1 MEIDIIRMI
10 RDVPE
15 LLFFLVLG
23 FGYLIGN
30 IRFKGFELGSTSG
43 VLLAGLFFG
52 HFGFEIPANTLEIGF
67 ILFIYSVGLQAG
79 PRFFSV
85 FLEDGLKYVSLALVV
100 SMTAVGLAF
109 GLSSYFGMSK
119 GISAGLLAGSLT
131 STPTLAAARDAVH
144 SGLARVTDVKS
155 VDLIIQD
162 IGSAYAITYLFGLI
176 GLLVFIRI
184 IPSLLKI
191 DLSEEASKLARQK
204 RLAPE
209 EDEDADAGNAQM
221 LRAYRVQSDQVMGKP
236 LRDLRFTTRTGCVI
250 QKVLRKDEMF
260 TPGADTVLEKDDR
273 VSVLG
278 SLEGHEV
285 MEKMLGPEILDR
297 NLLTIPIKTHDV
309 VVTHPDVVGKTLGE
323 QHYLARYGCFVTK
336 VNRSHVELP
345 IEESTVLEKGDVV
358 RISGGKER
366 LEELT
371 KRLGHVERNIIQ
383 TDLMT
388 FAFGI
393 AAGLLIGKIT
403 FKVGALSVGLGTAGG
418 LLLAGIL
425 IGFLRSIHPTFG
437 RVPPAARWL
446 FMEMGLLFFM
456 AGIGLKAGPGIVQAV
471 LTVGP
476 LLFLSGILVTTIPVI
491 VGFLFG
497 KYILKFNTA
506 ILLGAITGAMTS
518 TPALNTVIRAAN
530 SPIPALGYA
539 GTYAF
544 ANVFLALAGTVIMM
558 L

>member
-1 MEIDIIRMI
+1 MEIDIIGLI

-30 IRFKGFELGSTSG
+30 ITFKGFELGSTTG

-52 HFGFEIPANTLEIGF
+52 HFGFKIPANTMEIGF

-100 SMTAVGLAF
+100 SMTAVALAF
-109 GLSSYFGMSK
+109 GLSSYFGLSR
-119 GISAGLLAGSLT
+119 GISAGLLSGALT

-144 SGLARVTDVKS
+144 SGLARVTDGKS

-184 IPSLLKI
+184 IPSLLKV
-191 DLSEEASKLARQK
+191 DLAEEATKLAQQK
-204 RLAPE
+204 RLTPE
-209 EDEDADAGNAQM
+209 EDEETDAWNGQM
-221 LRAYRVQSDQVMGKP
+221 LRTYQIQSDQIMGKP

-250 QKVLRKDEMF
+250 QKVLRRDELF
-260 TPGADTVLEKDDR
+260 TPGAETILEKDDR

-297 NLLTIPIKTHDV
+297 NLLAIPIKTHDV
-309 VVTHPDVVGKTLGE
+309 VVTHADAVGRSLGE
-323 QHYLARYGCFVTK
+323 LHYLARYGCFVTK

-345 IEESTVLEKGDVV
+345 IAESTVLEKGDVV
-358 RISGGKER
+358 RISGGKNK

-383 TDLMT
+383 TDLLT

-393 AAGLLIGKIT
+393 AAGLIIGKIT

-418 LLLAGIL
+418 LLLTGIL

-456 AGIGLKAGPGIVQAV
+456 AGIGLKAGQGIVQAI

-476 LLFLSGILVTTIPVI
+476 LLFFSGILVTTIPVL

-497 KYILKFNTA
+497 KYVLKFNTA

-530 SPIPALGYA
+530 SPIPSLGYA

>member
-1 MEIDIIRMI
+1 
-10 RDVPE
+10 
-15 LLFFLVLG
+15 
-23 FGYLIGN
+23 
-30 IRFKGFELGSTSG
+30 
-43 VLLAGLFFG
+43 
-52 HFGFEIPANTLEIGF
+52 
-67 ILFIYSVGLQAG
+67 
-79 PRFFSV
+79 
-85 FLEDGLKYVSLALVV
+85 
-100 SMTAVGLAF
+100 MTAVGLAF
-109 GLSSYFGMSK
+109 GLSSYFGLSK
-119 GISAGLLAGSLT
+119 GISAGLLSGSLT

-144 SGLARVTDVKS
+144 SGLARVTDIKS
-155 VDLIIQD
+155 VDLIVQD
-162 IGSAYAITYLFGLI
+162 MGSAYAITYLFGLI
-176 GLLVFIRI
+176 GLLVFIRL
-184 IPSLLKI
+184 IPSLLKV
-191 DLSEEASKLARQK
+191 DLSEEAAKLAKQK

-209 EDEDADAGNAQM
+209 EDEDADTGHGQM
-221 LRAYRVQSDQVMGKP
+221 LRAYQIHSDQVMGKP

-250 QKVLRKDEMF
+250 QKVLRQDEMF
-260 TPGADTVLEKDDR
+260 TPSADTVLEKDDR

-278 SLEGHEV
+278 PLEGHEV

-297 NLLTIPIKTHDV
+297 NLLAIPTKTHEV

-323 QHYLARYGCFVTK
+323 LHYLARYGCFVTK

-345 IEESTVLEKGDVV
+345 IDESTVLEKGDVV
-358 RISGGKER
+358 RISGVKDR

-383 TDLMT
+383 TDLLT

-393 AAGLLIGKIT
+393 AAGLFIGKIT

-418 LLLAGIL
+418 LLLTGIL

-456 AGIGLKAGPGIVQAV
+456 AGIGLKAGQGIVQAV

-476 LLFLSGILVTTIPVI
+476 VLFFCGILVTTIPVI

-530 SPIPALGYA
+530 SPIPSLGYA

-544 ANVFLALAGTVIMM
+544 SNVFLALAGTVIMM

>member
-1 MEIDIIRMI
+1 MEIDIIGLI

-30 IRFKGFELGSTSG
+30 IKIKGFELGSTTG
-43 VLLAGLFFG
+43 VLLTGLFFG
-52 HFGFEIPANTLEIGF
+52 HFGFILPANTLEIGF

-85 FLEDGLKYVSLALVV
+85 FMEDGLKYIALALVV
-100 SMTAVGLAF
+100 CVTAVGLAF
-109 GLSSYFGMSK
+109 GISTHLGLSRGV
-119 GISAGLLAGSLT
+119 SAGLLSGSLT
-131 STPTLAAARDAVH
+131 STPTLAAAQDAVN
-144 SGLARVTDVKS
+144 SGLMRA
-155 VDLIIQD
+155 VDMKPADMIIQD

-176 GLLVFIRI
+176 GLLLFVKFI
-184 IPSLLKI
+184 PALLKVN
-191 DLSEEASKLARQK
+191 LPEEAA
-204 RLAPE
+204 RLAKQKCFSPE
-209 EDEDADAGNAQM
+209 EEDAIDSSPGQM
-221 LRAYRVQSDQVMGKP
+221 LRAYQVKSGETVDKP
-236 LRDLRFTTRTGCVI
+236 LRELRFTTRTGCVI
-250 QKVLRKDEMF
+250 QKVVRGEEIF
-260 TPGADTVLEKDDR
+260 IPEADTVLKENDR

-278 SLEGHEV
+278 PLEGHEL
-285 MEKMLGPEILDR
+285 MEEMLGPEILDKE
-297 NLLTIPIKTHDV
+297 LLTVPVKTYDV
-309 VVTHPDVVGKTLGE
+309 VVTHADAVGKSLGE
-323 QHYLARYGCFVTK
+323 LHYLARYGSFVTK
-336 VNRSHVELP
+336 VSRSHVDLP
-345 IEESTVLEKGDVV
+345 VEVSTVLEKGDIV
-358 RISGGKER
+358 RITGVKDR
-366 LEELT
+366 LEALI

-393 AAGLLIGKIT
+393 AVGLFIGKIS

-418 LLLAGIL
+418 LLITGIL

-437 RVPPAARWL
+437 RVPPPARWL
-446 FMEMGLLFFM
+446 LMELGLLFFM
-456 AGIGLKAGPGIVQAV
+456 AGIGLKAGQGIVQAM

-476 LLFLSGILVTTIPVI
+476 VLFLSGIVVTTMPVI

-497 KYILKFNTA
+497 KYVLKFNVA

-518 TPALNTVIRAAN
+518 TPALNTIIRAAN
-530 SPIPALGYA
+530 SPVPALGYA

-544 ANVFLALAGTVIMM
+544 ANVFLALAGTLIMM

>member
-1 MEIDIIRMI
+1 MEIDIIGLV

-23 FGYLIGN
+23 FGYFIGN
-30 IRFKGFELGSTSG
+30 IKIRGFELGSTTG
-43 VLLAGLFFG
+43 VLLAGLFLG
-52 HFGFEIPANTLEIGF
+52 HFGFELPANTLEIGF

-85 FLEDGLKYVSLALVV
+85 FLEDGLKYISLALVV
-100 SMTAVGLAF
+100 SLTAIGLAF
-109 GLSSYFGMSK
+109 GISTYLGLSRGV
-119 GISAGLLAGSLT
+119 SAGLLSGSLT
-131 STPTLAAARDAVH
+131 STPTLAAAQDAVH
-144 SGLARVTDVKS
+144 SGLMRTIDMKP
-155 VDLIIQD
+155 VDTIIQD

-176 GLLVFIRI
+176 GLLLFVKF

-191 DLSEEASKLARQK
+191 NLPEEAARLAEQK
-204 RLAPE
+204 RFSPE
-209 EDEDADAGNAQM
+209 EEDAIDSSPGQM
-221 LRAYRVQSDQVMGKP
+221 LRAYQVKSGEAVGRP
-236 LRDLRFTTRTGCVI
+236 LRELRFTTRTGCVI
-250 QKVLRKDEMF
+250 QKVVRGEDIF
-260 TPGADTVLEKDDR
+260 TPGAETVLKENDR

-278 SLEGHEV
+278 PLEGHEL
-285 MEKMLGPEILDR
+285 MEEMLGSEILDKD
-297 NLLTIPIKTHDV
+297 LLTFPVKTYDV
-309 VVTHPDVVGKTLGE
+309 VVTHADAAGKSLGE
-323 QHYLARYGCFVTK
+323 LHYLARYGCFVTK
-336 VNRSHVELP
+336 VSRSHVDLP
-345 IEESTVLEKGDVV
+345 VEVSTVLEKGDIV
-358 RISGGKER
+358 RITGVRDR
-366 LEELT
+366 LDALI

-393 AAGLLIGKIT
+393 AAGLFLGKIT

-418 LLLAGIL
+418 LLITGIL
-425 IGFLRSIHPTFG
+425 IGFLRSVHPTFG

-446 FMEMGLLFFM
+446 FMELGLLFFM
-456 AGIGLKAGPGIVQAV
+456 AGIGLKAGHGIVQAV

-476 LLFLSGILVTTIPVI
+476 VLFLSGIVVTSVPVI

-497 KYILKFNTA
+497 KNVLKFNIA

-518 TPALNTVIRAAN
+518 TPALNTIIRAAN
-530 SPIPALGYA
+530 SPVPSLGYA

-544 ANVFLALAGTVIMM
+544 ANVFLALAGTLIMM